1 MENNYSKNLTMLK
14 KCRKIYNIIF
24 RIYFVSCVP
33 PALTVL
39 FVTGLLSICKKELK
53 FTYLPVPVA
62 ILLMLVNSFDDMFF
76 LNVITLYFMGTI
88 HIVIAKA
95 SLIILTDTEI
105 RPVKRMRYSKIK
117 YQINRKLAF
126 DISVILLTNSDD
138 YCIVI
143 IDYF

>member
-1 MENNYSKNLTMLK
+1 MRTA
-14 KCRKIYNIIF
+14 CPDRTF
-24 RIYFVSCVP
+24 RNRTSQY
-33 PALTVL
+33 LQ
-39 FVTGLLSICKKELK
+39 KRLK
-53 FTYLPVPVA
+53 FTYLLVPVA

-117 YQINRKLAF
+117 Y
-126 DISVILLTNSDD
+126 
-138 YCIVI
+138 
-143 IDYF
+143 